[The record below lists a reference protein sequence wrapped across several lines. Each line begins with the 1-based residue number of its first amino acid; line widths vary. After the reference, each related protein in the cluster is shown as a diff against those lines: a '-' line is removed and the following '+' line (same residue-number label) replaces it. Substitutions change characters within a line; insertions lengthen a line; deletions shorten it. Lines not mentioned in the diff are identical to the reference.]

1 MRETGL
7 EVLIRAIFLTGQI
20 LVTGQQQATEPPQVT
35 GLLQV
40 IRLQQET
47 GLVPGPGPNLPQNR
61 IMYMPEETGM
71 YTEEIIMAMFSSE
84 AMVSGVVADLPDP
97 EIVQETS
104 SR

>member
-7 EVLIRAIFLTGQI
+7 EVLIRELFQI
-20 LVTGQQQATEPPQVT
+20 TGQQQATEPPQVT

-47 GLVPGPGPNLPQNR
+47 GQEAGPGPNLPLSK

-71 YTEEIIMAMFSSE
+71 YTEEIIMAMFSNV
-84 AMVSGVVADLPDP
+84 AMDSGVAADLLEPGIDQ
-97 EIVQETS
+97 VAS
-104 SR
+104 KV

>member
-1 MRETGL
+1 
-7 EVLIRAIFLTGQI
+7 VLTRAIFLTGQI
-20 LVTGQQQATEPPQVT
+20 LVTGPQR
-35 GLLQV
+35 V
-40 IRLQQET
+40 IELPLVRPLQET

-97 EIVQETS
+97 EIVQEVS
-104 SR
+104 KM